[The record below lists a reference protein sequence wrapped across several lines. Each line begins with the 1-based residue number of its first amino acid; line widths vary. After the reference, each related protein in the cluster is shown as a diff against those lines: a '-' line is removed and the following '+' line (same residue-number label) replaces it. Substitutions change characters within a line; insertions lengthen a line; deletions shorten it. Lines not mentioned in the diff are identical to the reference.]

1 MKSTDQKSPEHL
13 LEKSRSERVN
23 EFKKCWAGHRKIAEA
38 RDQVMRYIR
47 EPANVVVIHLVGP
60 TGVGKST
67 LLRHILKKVNEDA
80 LPEMEKRPG
89 WIPAAYMLAE
99 NPQNGVYNWT
109 EHFKQTMEALNEV
122 LIERKIDVPDP
133 GATQGN
139 LDGVITRGRQPP
151 HVYRRAAEKSLR
163 GRECNVFIID
173 DAHYILKRR
182 SGEQIIN
189 QADTIKSVAEQSGTL
204 HLLAGTYD
212 LLPLRNLNGQ
222 HGRISVT
229 VRFSNYK
236 YQDSEDVNSFI
247 GVLKF
252 FMSKLPLAQ
261 KPDFKEHWEFCYAM
275 SAGCVGVLKDW
286 FVRSLDVAISENKG
300 VMTFELFKSCKPP
313 TSVISKIAE
322 EISMGEEKL
331 EKDESDDAYSTLNK
345 LLGMG
350 DNRLPSEH
358 NAVVTD
364 KANQS
369 FDTGSLTGDITNN
382 GKKKRG
388 KIETK
393 PRRHP
398 VGLNDDSL

>member
-13 LEKSRSERVN
+13 LEKSPSERVN

-47 EPANVVVIHLVGP
+47 EPANICVIHLVGP

-67 LLRHILKKVNEDA
+67 LLRYILKKIYENA
-80 LPEMEKRPG
+80 LPDMEKRPG

-109 EHFKQTMEALNEV
+109 EHFKKTMEALNEV

-151 HVYRRAAEKSLR
+151 QVYRRAAEKSLR

-300 VMTFELFKSCKPP
+300 VMTFELFESCKPP
-313 TSVISKIAE
+313 TSVISQIAE
-322 EISMGEEKL
+322 EIRNGEGQLIEEEDKNTYTNL
-331 EKDESDDAYSTLNK
+331 RE
-345 LLGMG
+345 LLGMDDKSPPTQSTAVATHNDKQNLDTVAVSK
-350 DNRLPSEH
+350 DN
-358 NAVVTD
+358 
-364 KANQS
+364 KK
-369 FDTGSLTGDITNN
+369 
-382 GKKKRG
+382 GKK
-388 KIETK
+388 IATK

-398 VGLNDDSL
+398 VGLSNDSI